1 MKIKFNIFLFI
12 FFLSVNVHALI
23 PHESVSNIKKL
34 TWPEIVDAVSGTY
47 QYSSM
52 VDNTHN
58 ADGSD
63 FYYPSDEKY
72 GKLSGNGIG
81 QYIFRMPKFSGGG
94 EYVDEGTWLID
105 KRYNQLCFGKIGNEV
120 DDYNCAYL
128 FEGFENDKKYLYF
141 SLKRNGDFYQ
151 RINYIEKIN
160 NDLNFNQWS
169 DAATRSSQE
178 NILNIEKYGSKEEDA
193 STGEIETKTFFY
205 DNGQKSYEGGYID
218 GRYKEQGNARGTHT
232 YWYKNGQIKTK
243 ENYKVCKPTEINEN
257 CAWGNRHGEW
267 IKWNDDGQIRSEET
281 WEKSSLISSTNY
293 NYHYNGN
300 LFEKETI
307 KYTVVF
313 GPHGYVWFDEFL
325 ERIRWYD
332 SGQIRMEVKNKK
344 EFDKKN
350 SQNQIKIISSTA
362 ARFWYKNGQKKSLE
376 PYYGGEICSNKKQ
389 GDGTYLYSCIDDK
402 NGTYTYWN
410 EDGSIKQQ
418 SDYKNGVCIRGDC

>member
-1 MKIKFNIFLFI
+1 MKIKFHILLLLL
-12 FFLSVNVHALI
+12 FLSANAHALI
-23 PHESVSNIKKL
+23 PKGNVTNIKKL
-34 TWPEIVDAVSGTY
+34 TWPEIIDAVSDTY
-47 QYSSM
+47 QFGSM
-52 VDNTHN
+52 VDNTFN
-58 ADGSD
+58 ADGSN

-72 GKLSGNGIG
+72 GRLLENGIG
-81 QYIFRMPKFSGGG
+81 QYKFRIPTFSGGG
-94 EYVDEGTWLID
+94 GYSDEGTWLID
-105 KRYNQLCFGKIGNEV
+105 RKYNQLCFGKINYKT
-120 DDYNCAYL
+120 DDYECAYL
-128 FEGFENDKKYLYF
+128 FEGFENDKRYLYF
-141 SLKRNGDFYQ
+141 ALKRNGDFYA
-151 RINYIEKIN
+151 RINHIEKIN
-160 NDLNFNQWS
+160 NDQSFNQWS
-169 DAATRSSQE
+169 DAAERSSQE
-178 NILNIEKYGSKEEDA
+178 NLLNIEKYSSKEEVT
-193 STGEIETKTFFY
+193 STGEIETITYFY
-205 DNGQKSYEGGYID
+205 DDGQKSFEGGYID
-218 GRYKEQGNARGTHT
+218 GIEEYENARGTHT
-232 YWYKNGQIKTK
+232 WWNKIGQKT
-243 ENYKVCKPTEINEN
+243 EVRNYKVCNPTEINEN
-257 CAWGNRHGEW
+257 CAWGNRHGDW

>member
-1 MKIKFNIFLFI
+1 MKIKFHILLLLL
-12 FFLSVNVHALI
+12 FLSANAHALI
-23 PHESVSNIKKL
+23 PKGNVTNIKKL
-34 TWPEIVDAVSGTY
+34 TWPEIIDAVSDTY
-47 QYSSM
+47 QFGSM
-52 VDNTHN
+52 VDNTFN
-58 ADGSD
+58 ADGSN

-72 GKLSGNGIG
+72 GRLLENGIG
-81 QYIFRMPKFSGGG
+81 QYKFRIPTFSGGG
-94 EYVDEGTWLID
+94 GYSDEGTWLID
-105 KRYNQLCFGKIGNEV
+105 RKYNQLCFGKINYKT
-120 DDYNCAYL
+120 DDYECAYL
-128 FEGFENDKKYLYF
+128 FEGFENDKRYLYF
-141 SLKRNGDFYQ
+141 ALKRNGDFYA
-151 RINYIEKIN
+151 RINHIEKIN
-160 NDLNFNQWS
+160 NDLSFNQWS
-169 DAATRSSQE
+169 DAAERSSQE
-178 NILNIEKYGSKEEDA
+178 NVLNIEKYGSKEEVT
-193 STGEIETKTFFY
+193 STGEIETITYFY
-205 DNGQKSYEGGYID
+205 DDGQKSFEGGYID
-218 GRYKEQGNARGTHT
+218 GIEEYENARGTHT
-232 YWYKNGQIKTK
+232 WWNKIGQKT
-243 ENYKVCKPTEINEN
+243 EVRNYKVCNPTEINEN
-257 CAWGNRHGEW
+257 CAWGNRHGDW

-293 NYHYNGN
+293 NYHYNGI

-376 PYYGGEICSNKKQ
+376 PYYGGEICSNKKH

>member
-1 MKIKFNIFLFI
+1 MKIKFHILLLLL
-12 FFLSVNVHALI
+12 FLSANAHALI
-23 PHESVSNIKKL
+23 PKGNVTNIKKL
-34 TWPEIVDAVSGTY
+34 TWPEIIDAVSDTY
-47 QYSSM
+47 QFGSM
-52 VDNTHN
+52 VDNTFN
-58 ADGSD
+58 ADGSN

-72 GKLSGNGIG
+72 GRLLENGIG
-81 QYIFRMPKFSGGG
+81 QYKFRIPTFSGGG
-94 EYVDEGTWLID
+94 GYSDEGTWLID
-105 KRYNQLCFGKIGNEV
+105 RKYNQLCFGKINYKT
-120 DDYNCAYL
+120 DDYECAYL
-128 FEGFENDKKYLYF
+128 FEGFENDKRYLYF
-141 SLKRNGDFYQ
+141 ALKRNGDFYA
-151 RINYIEKIN
+151 RINHIEKIN
-160 NDLNFNQWS
+160 NDLSFNQWS
-169 DAATRSSQE
+169 DAAERSSQE
-178 NILNIEKYGSKEEDA
+178 NVLNIEKYSSKEEVT
-193 STGEIETKTFFY
+193 STGEIETITYFY
-205 DNGQKSYEGGYID
+205 DDGQKSFEGGYID
-218 GRYKEQGNARGTHT
+218 GIEEYENARGTHT
-232 YWYKNGQIKTK
+232 WWNKIGQKT
-243 ENYKVCKPTEINEN
+243 EVRNYKVCNPTEINEN
-257 CAWGNRHGEW
+257 CAWGNRHGDW

-293 NYHYNGN
+293 NYHYNGI

>member
-1 MKIKFNIFLFI
+1 MKIKFHILLLLL
-12 FFLSVNVHALI
+12 FLSANAHALI
-23 PHESVSNIKKL
+23 PKGNVTNIKKL
-34 TWPEIVDAVSGTY
+34 TWPEIIDAVSDTY
-47 QYSSM
+47 QFGSM
-52 VDNTHN
+52 VDNTFN
-58 ADGSD
+58 ADGSN

-72 GKLSGNGIG
+72 GRLLENGIG
-81 QYIFRMPKFSGGG
+81 QYKFRIPTFSGGG
-94 EYVDEGTWLID
+94 GYSDEGTWLID
-105 KRYNQLCFGKIGNEV
+105 RKYNQLCFGKINYKT
-120 DDYNCAYL
+120 DDYECAYL
-128 FEGFENDKKYLYF
+128 FEGFENDKRYLYF
-141 SLKRNGDFYQ
+141 ALKRNGDFYA
-151 RINYIEKIN
+151 RINHTEKIN
-160 NDLNFNQWS
+160 NDLSFNQWS
-169 DAATRSSQE
+169 DAAERSSQE
-178 NILNIEKYGSKEEDA
+178 NVLNIEKYSSKEEVT
-193 STGEIETKTFFY
+193 STGEIETITYFY
-205 DNGQKSYEGGYID
+205 DDGQKSFEGGYID
-218 GRYKEQGNARGTHT
+218 GIEEYENARGTHT
-232 YWYKNGQIKTK
+232 WWNKIGQKT
-243 ENYKVCKPTEINEN
+243 EVRNYKVCNPTEINEN
-257 CAWGNRHGEW
+257 CAWGNRHGDW

-293 NYHYNGN
+293 NYHYNGI